1 MGFFCNSVFVLLKAE
16 VRHDL
21 KESVDLEIKGT
32 DRKDVKETETISQQG
47 LVSDCSVGIKEAI
60 L

>member
-1 MGFFCNSVFVLLKAE
+1 MFCNSVFVLLKAE

-21 KESVDLEIKGT
+21 KESVGLEIKTT
-32 DRKDVKETETISQQG
+32 DRKDVKETEIISQHG
-47 LVSDCSVGIKEAI
+47 LVSDWSVGIKEAI